1 MLRTWSTLAA
11 RSSGV
16 VIRVPDSKSMPKL
29 TPSAAIAIAPI
40 SRITPEKEKNQREL
54 PMKSNCQRFVF
65 SGFTPSALGRRR
77 RRQRDIVPRIADV
90 ASTAVK
96 SDTSVP
102 TPRVNAKPL
111 TPAVARVKR
120 MKATPMVTT
129 LASMIVLSA
138 LE

>member
-1 MLRTWSTLAA
+1 ME
-11 RSSGV
+11 
-16 VIRVPDSKSMPKL
+16 
-29 TPSAAIAIAPI
+29 IAPI
-40 SRITPEKEKNQREL
+40 SRITPENEKNQREF
-54 PMKSNCQRFVF
+54 PMKSKRQPAFF

-77 RRQRDIVPRIADV
+77 IRERAMVPRIADV
-90 ASTAVK
+90 ASTAVN

-102 TPRVNAKPL
+102 TPSVKAKPL